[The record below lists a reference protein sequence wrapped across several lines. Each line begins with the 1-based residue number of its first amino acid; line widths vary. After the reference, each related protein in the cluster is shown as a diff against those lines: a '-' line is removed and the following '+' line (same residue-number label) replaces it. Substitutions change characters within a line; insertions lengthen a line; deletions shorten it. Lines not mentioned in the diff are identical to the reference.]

1 MKRTIL
7 FLLIIFIASFF
18 AEVKAVPSPRRILLF
33 YKTAAFKHLSIPSGI
48 AAITKLG
55 MEHKFQVDTSSN
67 SAVFNKESLKKY
79 NAVVF
84 LSTSGDMLDSIQ
96 QFNFEN
102 YIRSGGG
109 FMGIHG
115 ASAGEYG
122 WPWYGKLVGA
132 VFNGHPVQQQA
143 TFMVSDRRHSST
155 RHLPLLWNI
164 KEELYNFKN
173 INPDIKVLL
182 TVDES
187 SYKGGTNGN
196 YHPMAWH
203 HKFEGGRS
211 FYTALG
217 HADDKYNEPLFLK
230 HILEGI
236 RYAMGR

>member
-1 MKRTIL
+1 MKRLLLSSLL
-7 FLLIIFIASFF
+7 FLIFSIL
-18 AEVKAVPSPRRILLF
+18 AEVKAYSAPKRILLF
-33 YKTAAFKHLSIPSGI
+33 FKTAAFKHLSIPSGI
-48 AAITKLG
+48 AAISKLG
-55 MEHKFQVDTSSN
+55 LEHKFQVDTSSN
-67 SAVFNKESLKKY
+67 AAVFNKESLKRY

-84 LSTSGDMLDSIQ
+84 LSTSGDMLDSLQ
-96 QFNFEN
+96 QLNFEN
-102 YIRSGGG
+102 YIHSGGG

-132 VFNGHPVQQQA
+132 VFNGHPLQQQA
-143 TFMVSDRRHSST
+143 TFMVNDHRHSST

-196 YHPMAWH
+196 YHPMAWY

>member
-1 MKRTIL
+1 MKRRIFSIL
-7 FLLIIFIASFF
+7 IVLIVGFF
-18 AEVKAVPSPRRILLF
+18 AEARAAHPPKKILLF
-33 YKTAAFKHLSIPSGI
+33 YKTAAYKHLSIPSGI

-55 MEHKFQVDTSSN
+55 EKNKFQVDTSSN
-67 SAVFNKESLKKY
+67 ASVFNQESLKKY

-96 QFNFEN
+96 QLNFEN
-102 YIRSGGG
+102 YIHSGGG

-115 ASAGEYG
+115 ASAGEYA
-122 WPWYGKLVGA
+122 WPWYGKLLGA
-132 VFNGHPVQQQA
+132 VFNGHPAQQQA
-143 TFMVSDRRHSST
+143 VFRVVDSKHPST
-155 RHLPLLWNI
+155 RHIPLFWTI

-173 INPDIKVLL
+173 INPAIHVLL

-187 SYKGGTNGN
+187 SYKGGTNGA

-203 HKFEGGRS
+203 HKFEGGRA

-217 HADDKYNEPLFLK
+217 HADDKYIDPIFLK
-230 HILEGI
+230 HILYGI